1 MPWIGFVDKLVSIRV
16 EEHLIFSYPWKSWV
30 WSLFTLC
37 TFVYPILGG
46 VGSAVGN
53 VCRELVVVVTEAEVV
68 VWADADAVP
77 EFEFTGNAFN
87 PGASPSS
94 SGKFIWA
101 SASVINTNNKYI
113 DRQPK

>member
-16 EEHLIFSYPWKSWV
+16 EEHLIFSYAWKSWV
-30 WSLFTLC
+30 WSLFK
-37 TFVYPILGG
+37 VYPKLGG

-53 VCRELVVVVTEAEVV
+53 VCRELVIVVTEAVVV
-68 VWADADAVP
+68 VWAVVADAVT
-77 EFEFTGNAFN
+77 EFESAGNAFN